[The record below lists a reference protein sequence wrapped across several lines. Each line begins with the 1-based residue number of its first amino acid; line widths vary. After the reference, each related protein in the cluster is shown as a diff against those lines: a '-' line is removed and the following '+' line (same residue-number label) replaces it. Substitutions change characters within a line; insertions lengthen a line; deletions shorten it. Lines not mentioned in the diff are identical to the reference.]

1 MAITKENNQKKKG
14 LFLHEYVG
22 RRAESKRLMGKDS
35 TADLYQ
41 AAGHHFFVFLGNRD
55 IRVCDVTATQVNDF
69 QAYLQAK
76 GLKINTINSYLSSL
90 RAIYNAAFDDKPFKR
105 KLHPFHKL
113 RLKRDMT
120 VKKPLSDQQVKKMAT
135 ADFRDR
141 PDLTLAT
148 DLALFSFMAY
158 GMPFVDMVHLT
169 RKNIHG
175 QAIVYN
181 RHKTGIEIRVEI
193 TSGMWQMIRKYE
205 SSGSD
210 YLFPVMFA
218 SATHRQYKSMLSAH
232 NETLKQ
238 VGQLLGIHNNLTSYV
253 MRYTWA
259 SEARRLHVDIA
270 VISQALGHTNEKT
283 TRGYFNRLD
292 QPELDQAN
300 QKITSPICKILS
312 DKQKRINW
320 RGIEGTYL

>member
-1 MAITKENNQKKKG
+1 M
-14 LFLHEYVG
+14 EYVQE
-22 RRAESKRLMGKDS
+22 RVKAKLSMGKDS
-35 TADLYQ
+35 TADLYL
-41 AAGHHFFVFLGNRD
+41 AAGRHFFAFLGNKD
-55 IRVCDVTATQVNDF
+55 IPVCGITPTLVNDF

-105 KLHPFHKL
+105 KVHPFRKL
-113 RLKRDMT
+113 KLKRDLT
-120 VKKPLSDQQVKKMAT
+120 VKKPLTEQQVKKMAT
-135 ADFRDR
+135 ADFRGR
-141 PDLTLAT
+141 PDLALAT

-169 RKNIHG
+169 RKNIRG

-181 RHKTGIEIRVEI
+181 RHKTGIEICIEI
-193 TSGMWQMIRKYE
+193 TTGMWQIIRKYE
-205 SSGSD
+205 TSGSD

-218 SATHRQYKSMLSAH
+218 SATYRQYKAMLSSH
-232 NETLKQ
+232 NVALKEA
-238 VGQLLGIHNNLTSYV
+238 GRLLEIHDNLTSYT

-270 VISQALGHTNEKT
+270 TISQGMGHTSEKT

-292 QPELDQAN
+292 QSELDQAN
-300 QKITSPICKILS
+300 RMITDSVCKILTG
-312 DKQKRINW
+312 KIKRQTGKRDI
-320 RGIEGTYL
+320 RTYL

>member
-1 MAITKENNQKKKG
+1 MATTKENIPKKKG
-14 LFLHEYVG
+14 LLLYEYTQQ
-22 RRAESKRLMGKDS
+22 RAKAKRLMGKDS
-35 TADLYQ
+35 TADLYL
-41 AAGHHFFVFLGNRD
+41 AAGHHFFVFLGNKD
-55 IRVCDVTATQVNDF
+55 IRICDITPTLVNDF
-69 QAYLQAK
+69 QTYLQAK
-76 GLKINTINSYLSSL
+76 GLKINSVNSYLSSL
-90 RAIYNAAFDDKPFKR
+90 RAVYNAALGEQLFKNKTQPFQ
-105 KLHPFHKL
+105 KLK
-113 RLKRDMT
+113 LKRDIT

-141 PDLTLAT
+141 PELALAT

-158 GMPFVDMVHLT
+158 GMPFVDIVHLT
-169 RKNIHG
+169 RKNIQG

-181 RHKTGIEIRVEI
+181 RHKTGIGIRIEI
-193 TSGMWQMIRKYE
+193 TSGMWQILRKYE
-205 SSGSD
+205 SPDRD
-210 YLFPVMFA
+210 YLFPVMFP
-218 SATHRQYKSMLSAH
+218 SATYHQYKSMLSAH

-238 VGQLLGIHNNLTSYV
+238 VGLFLDIHTNLTSYV

-259 SEARRLHVDIA
+259 SEARLQHVDIA

-300 QKITSPICKILS
+300 RKITGPICEILANKPKNM
-312 DKQKRINW
+312 DW

>member
-1 MAITKENNQKKKG
+1 MKVTQENNRKRKG
-14 LFLHEYVG
+14 PLLYDYI
-22 RRAESKRLMGKDS
+22 RQRAESKQLIRKNS
-35 TADLYQ
+35 TADLYL
-41 AAGHHFFVFLGNRD
+41 AAGRHFYRFQRNKDIPIRD
-55 IRVCDVTATQVNDF
+55 LTSTLLNDF
-69 QAYLQAK
+69 HAYLQAK
-76 GLKINTINSYLSSL
+76 RLKINTINSYLSSL
-90 RAIYNAAFDDKPFKR
+90 RAVYNAAFDEQPFEMRYHPFR
-105 KLHPFHKL
+105 KLK
-113 RLKRDMT
+113 LKRDLT
-120 VKKPLSDQQVKKMAT
+120 VKKPLSDQQVKKMAA

-238 VGQLLGIHNNLTSYV
+238 VGQLLGIHDNLTSYV